1 MPETAEQYI
10 ARIIANVGTEDPM
23 QVLATTPS
31 RIGALI
37 AGRSDDDL
45 RWTPAA
51 DRWSIAAIVTHL
63 ADAEIVTGYRLRMI
77 LANPGTPIQPF
88 DQNQWASAF
97 NYSGQDAFSSL
108 TTFNAVRT
116 STMRL
121 LDGLDE
127 AKLEHYGMHA
137 ERGKETVRHLIR
149 LYAGH
154 DLNHLRQIERL
165 IETIDARG
173 GAGSASRFQPAA
185 VKPTTAVDAVGQL
198 DVRVGTVVKVDDVP
212 GATRLARLT
221 VDFGDRQRTIVAGIK
236 KERSEP
242 QLVQGQQAL
251 FVVNIPPRTIH
262 GQQSEGML
270 FDIGYADGVR
280 PALAQPE
287 WPVPNG
293 TRAG

>member
-10 ARIIANVGTEDPM
+10 ARIISNLGTQDPM
-23 QVLATTPS
+23 QVLATTPA
-31 RIGALI
+31 RIGTAI
-37 AGRSDDDL
+37 AGRPDEDL
-45 RWTPAA
+45 KWAPAA

-63 ADAEIVTGYRLRMI
+63 ADAEIVAGYRLRMI

-88 DQNQWASAF
+88 DQDQWASAF
-97 NYSGQDAFSSL
+97 KYAAQDAFASL

-116 STMRL
+116 STLRL
-121 LDGLDE
+121 LEGLDE
-127 AKLEHYGMHA
+127 QQLEFYGMHA

-154 DLNHLRQIERL
+154 DLNHLNQIDRL
-165 IETIDARG
+165 TATLDARSPAHSG
-173 GAGSASRFQPAA
+173 FQPAA
-185 VKPTTAVDAVGQL
+185 VKPTASVDAVGQL
-198 DVRVGTVVKVDDVP
+198 DIRVGTVVKVDDVP
-212 GATRLARLT
+212 GAVRLSLLT

-236 KERSEP
+236 KERAEP
-242 QLVQGQQAL
+242 HLVRGQQAL

-270 FDIGYADGVR
+270 FDVGYADGVR

>member
-10 ARIIANVGTEDPM
+10 ARIISNVGTQDPM
-23 QVLATTPS
+23 QVLAATPS

-37 AGRSDDDL
+37 AGRSDDNL
-45 RWTPAA
+45 RWTPEAG
-51 DRWSIAAIVTHL
+51 RWSIAAIVTHL
-63 ADAEIVTGYRLRMI
+63 ADAEIVAGYRLRMI

-88 DQNQWASAF
+88 DQDQWASAF
-97 NYSGQDAFSSL
+97 NYPAQDSFSSL

-116 STMRL
+116 STLRL
-121 LDGLDE
+121 LDGLTGE
-127 AKLEHYGMHA
+127 QLEYYGMHV

-154 DLNHLRQIERL
+154 DLNHLHQIERL
-165 IETIDARG
+165 ADQLDANG
-173 GAGSASRFQPAA
+173 PSPSRFQPAA
-185 VKPTTAVDAVGQL
+185 VKPTATVEAMGQL
-198 DVRVGTVVKVDDVP
+198 DVRVGTVVKVDDVA
-212 GATRLARLT
+212 GAARLSRLT

-251 FVVNIPPRTIH
+251 FVVNIAPRTIH
-262 GQQSEGML
+262 GHQSEGML

>member
-1 MPETAEQYI
+1 MTETPDQYI
-10 ARIIANVGTEDPM
+10 ARMLAFVGTSDPL
-23 QVLATTPS
+23 QILATTPS
-31 RIGALI
+31 RIGTAV

-45 RWTPAA
+45 RWTP
-51 DRWSIAAIVTHL
+51 DPKRWSIAAIVAHL
-63 ADAEIVTGYRLRMI
+63 ADAEIVAAYRLRMI
-77 LANPGTPIQPF
+77 LANPGTPLQAF

-97 NYSGQDAFSSL
+97 NYPAQDAYACL
-108 TTFNAVRT
+108 TAFNAVRT
-116 STMRL
+116 STLRL
-121 LDGLDE
+121 LDGVDE
-127 AKLEHYGMHA
+127 ALLDHYGMHQ
-137 ERGKETVRHLIR
+137 ERGRETVRHLIR

-154 DLNHLRQIERL
+154 DVNHLQQIERL
-165 IETIDARG
+165 ADMLDARN
-173 GAGSASRFQPAA
+173 AARPRFRPAA
-185 VKPTTAVDAVGQL
+185 VKPTAAVDAIGQL

-212 GATRLARLT
+212 GATRLSRLT

-242 QLVQGQQAL
+242 KLVRGQQAL
-251 FVVNIPPRTIH
+251 FVVNIPPRSIH
-262 GQQSEGML
+262 GEQSEGML

>member
-23 QVLATTPS
+23 QVLATTPA

-37 AGRSDDDL
+37 AGRADDDL

-63 ADAEIVTGYRLRMI
+63 ADAELVAGYRLRMI
-77 LANPGTPIQPF
+77 LANPGTPIQSF

-97 NYSGQDAFSSL
+97 NYSGQDAFPSL

-116 STMRL
+116 STLRL

-127 AKLEHYGMHA
+127 TKLEHYGMHA

-165 IETIDARG
+165 LETVDAEGTGR
-173 GAGSASRFQPAA
+173 ASRFQPAA
-185 VKPTTAVDAVGQL
+185 VKPTTGVDAVGQL

-221 VDFGDRQRTIVAGIK
+221 VDFGDRQRTIVAGIR